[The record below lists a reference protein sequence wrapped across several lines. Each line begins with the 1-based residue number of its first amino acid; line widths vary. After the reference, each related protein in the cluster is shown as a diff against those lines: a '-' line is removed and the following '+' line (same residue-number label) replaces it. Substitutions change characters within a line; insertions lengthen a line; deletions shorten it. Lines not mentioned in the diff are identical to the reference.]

1 MKLNR
6 VVSFILAAIVVLGCI
21 GCSGRSGK
29 TDGKSLT
36 LWAEPSTV
44 KIMQND
50 KGEAKK
56 SAKEKNVLQVSMAKN
71 ETEGVQLMMY
81 AKKNIAD
88 YTVTISD
95 LGSGKNVISAE
106 QIEVYML
113 KYQLIESVLQT
124 TPNEAYPIGSYVPDP
139 MLPMDTA
146 IEYNENVVEKGNNQ
160 AIYFDIT
167 TTKDTKPGTYE
178 GVVTVKV
185 EKETYKVP
193 MEVKVY
199 DVELPD
205 TPGLKTSFTYY
216 TRDTFS
222 SAELDSSDEMTATY
236 VETLM
241 KYNMGSQLPFEGEGG
256 IEKYLELLQKYYDY
270 PGFTAYRLYY
280 DPSGAFYK
288 GKECTYNAPLLKE
301 YIRAIA
307 ELSVEQQKN
316 YLEKAYC
323 WFYTVADE
331 PVSESDFNMAKDALD
346 IYRDILSDCDAELRY
361 QYMGTE
367 NYEYYVTEISDDLI
381 GLPNLLAGSLFVDEL
396 DIYDLQELT
405 MVPQIDNLHTE
416 ANRKLAV
423 KNREDKQLWTYT
435 CNFPVYPYPTSHVDD
450 YNLGYRLTSWMC
462 CDYDWDGFL
471 QWRSV
476 ETRINDPRG
485 GELAADPWGVANTN
499 SGRPGEG
506 IYFYPGAKY
515 GLKEPC
521 PSIRAVIYR
530 DGTEDYEVLKA
541 VGAIYEEYGLDASYA
556 LDDIYS
562 QVYTGVIPITDSY
575 VFEDVRTQLF
585 ALINDLKSD
594 VGLLYEKVEVGFSSA
609 DIYLRTTNAEA
620 ELTVDG
626 KSVKADENGTYHV
639 TVDLTK
645 QAECKIKVV
654 CGKEEK
660 EYTRRLADGVLGSIC
675 GFEKEEKLQDY
686 VLVSGKG
693 SEAVYNQASEYVMDG
708 MNSLHATLNE
718 QAEDIIPY
726 FAIEKSSKLI
736 GGSWKDIS
744 SMKFYVYN
752 ASEEEV
758 SMEATYYT
766 TAETLIDTYQL
777 PVGEWTLIEI
787 QMPSGLDD
795 MDSIQEFDFNFKK
808 GSKVELYMDNFATIT
823 KGEK

>member
-1 MKLNR
+1 MKLKR
-6 VVSFILAAIVVLGCI
+6 AVSFILAAATALGCI
-21 GCSGRSGK
+21 GCSGTSGK
-29 TDGKSLT
+29 TDGKALT

-44 KIMQND
+44 KILQDD

-56 SAKEKNVLQVSMAKN
+56 SAKEKSVLRVSMAKN

-81 AKKNIAD
+81 AKKDVAD
-88 YTVTISD
+88 YTVTVSD
-95 LGSGKNVISAE
+95 LKNNENVISTE

-113 KYQLIESVLQT
+113 KYQLIESVLQS
-124 TPNEAYPIGSYVPDP
+124 TPNEAYPVGSYVPDP

-146 IEYNENVVEKGNNQ
+146 IEYNENVVEKGKNQ

-167 TTKDTKPGTYE
+167 TTKDTKPGLYK
-178 GVVTVKV
+178 GVVTLKV
-185 EKETYKVP
+185 ENETYKVP

-199 DVELPD
+199 DVEIPD

-216 TRDTFS
+216 TRDSFS

-236 VETLM
+236 VKALM
-241 KYNMGSQLPFEGEGG
+241 KYNMGSQLPFEGQGG
-256 IEKYLELLQKYYDY
+256 IDKYLELLQEYYDE

-280 DPSGAFYK
+280 DPSGAFYE

-307 ELSVEQQKN
+307 ELSVEKGKN

-346 IYRDILSDCDAELRY
+346 VYREILADCDAELRY
-361 QYMGTE
+361 QYMGTG
-367 NYEYYVTEISDDLI
+367 NYEYYVEEISADVI
-381 GLPNLLAGSLFVDEL
+381 GLPNLLAGSLFIDEL
-396 DIYDLQELT
+396 DIYDLHELT
-405 MVPQIDNLHTE
+405 MVPQIDNMNTE

-423 KNREDKQLWTYT
+423 KNREDKQLWVYT
-435 CNFPVYPYPTSHVDD
+435 CNYPVYPYPTSHVDD
-450 YNLGYRLTSWMC
+450 YNLGFRLTSWMC
-462 CDYDWDGFL
+462 HDYDWDGFL

-476 ETRINDPRG
+476 GTRTGSTIG
-485 GELAADPWGVANTN
+485 GELSADPWGVANTEA
-499 SGRPGEG
+499 GRPGEG

-515 GLKEPC
+515 GLNGPC

-541 VGAIYEEYGLDASYA
+541 VEAIYEEYGLDATYA

-585 ALINDLKSD
+585 TLIDDLKSD
-594 VGLLYEKVEVGFSSA
+594 VGLLYEKVEIGFDSA
-609 DIYLRTTNAEA
+609 DIDLRPTNAKA
-620 ELTVDG
+620 EVTVDG

-645 QAECKIKVV
+645 QSKCTIKVV
-654 CGKEEK
+654 YGKEEK
-660 EYTRRLADGVLGSIC
+660 EYTRRLADGVLGTIC
-675 GFEKEEKLQDY
+675 GFEKEEKSEDY

-693 SEAVYNQASEYVMDG
+693 SEAAYNQASEYVMDG
-708 MNSLHATLNE
+708 KNSLRVTLNQ
-718 QAEDIIPY
+718 QAEDVIPY
-726 FAIEKSSKLI
+726 FAIEKDSKLI

-744 SMKFYVYN
+744 SLKFYVYN
-752 ASEEEV
+752 AAAEEV

-766 TAETLIDTYQL
+766 TTETLIDTYQL
-777 PVGEWTLIEI
+777 PAGEWTLIEI

-795 MDSIQEFDFNFKK
+795 MDSIQEFDFNFEK
-808 GSKVELYMDNFATIT
+808 GSKVALYLDNFATIT